1 MNTAQ
6 LRRLASRVV
15 AVVMEMNEAQRRMTV
30 LRTAQDRYLFKP
42 DEPPATY
49 AEFLARTSGRLLHEP
64 PASRRIA
71 RGDKDRPSSIR

>member
-1 MNTAQ
+1 MKAEQ
-6 LRRLASRVV
+6 LRRLAGKI
-15 AVVMEMNEAQRRMTV
+15 AATIAEMNEAQQRMMV
-30 LRTAQDRYLFKP
+30 LRTAQDRYLTRP
-42 DEPPATY
+42 DEPPDTF